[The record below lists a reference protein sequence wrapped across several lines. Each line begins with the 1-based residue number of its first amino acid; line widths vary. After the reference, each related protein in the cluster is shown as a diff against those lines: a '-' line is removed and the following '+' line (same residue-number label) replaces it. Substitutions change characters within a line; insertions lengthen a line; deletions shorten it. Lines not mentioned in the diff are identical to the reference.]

1 MLYPYFLVF
10 SAGHNHHEIS
20 KCAGDGNRW
29 LVRDSKLKSF
39 NFSVHF
45 IKTNT
50 AQNFFEKIKY
60 FVLQVTL
67 ITLLLTVNNT
77 RKKNLTVLFS
87 ILSLNILSFSP
98 FNMKSPC
105 TEASD

>member
-1 MLYPYFLVF
+1 MLYPYFLGF
-10 SAGHNHHEIS
+10 SAGHNHLEIS

-77 RKKNLTVLFS
+77 KKK
-87 ILSLNILSFSP
+87 I
-98 FNMKSPC
+98 
-105 TEASD
+105 